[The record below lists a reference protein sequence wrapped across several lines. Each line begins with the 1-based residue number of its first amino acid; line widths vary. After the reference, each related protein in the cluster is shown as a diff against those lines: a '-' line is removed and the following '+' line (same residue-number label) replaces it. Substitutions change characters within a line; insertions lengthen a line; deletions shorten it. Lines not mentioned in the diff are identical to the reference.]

1 MEIPYFGVV
10 VVTYNRLEKLK
21 NALMCYEEQS
31 LRPGYVIVVNNAST
45 DGTGEFLEEW
55 QSKGQS
61 PVDAGRA
68 AGADHGQTEN
78 IDAAGDETGNFRRIV
93 INTGSNLGGSGG
105 FAVGLRRAIEERARW
120 VWIADDDAY
129 PERDCFEKVR
139 KYADARDAE
148 LKNLIKGEGKAEV
161 SGNGAAGGEKCRAE
175 VRIREK
181 VLKNRVSAVC
191 GEVLNPDGSIDVYHR
206 RRFTRKALVVR
217 EERIPVEV
225 YESGEPFDVD
235 LYSFVG
241 TAVRWQA
248 LRKVGANNPDYFIWY
263 DDSEHSLRV
272 RETGRIVCLP
282 DVRVH
287 HDTAAA
293 PVKTGLSWKD
303 YYGVRNELDA
313 YRKHLSWFDYL
324 GLVAA
329 DYLYLWLKVKDPVS
343 RRIMRDGIRDGRSGK
358 LGKNQKYLP
367 GKKIS

>member
-1 MEIPYFGVV
+1 MEIPYIGVV

-139 KYADARDAE
+139 KYADARDD
-148 LKNLIKGEGKAEV
+148 I
-161 SGNGAAGGEKCRAE
+161 
-175 VRIREK
+175 
-181 VLKNRVSAVC
+181 SAVC

-241 TAVRWQA
+241 TAVRWQV

>member
-139 KYADARDAE
+139 KYADARDD
-148 LKNLIKGEGKAEV
+148 I
-161 SGNGAAGGEKCRAE
+161 
-175 VRIREK
+175 
-181 VLKNRVSAVC
+181 SAVC

-241 TAVRWQA
+241 TAVRWQV

>member
-21 NALMCYEEQS
+21 NALCCYEEQT
-31 LRPGYVIVVNNAST
+31 LLPGYVIVVNNAST
-45 DGTGEFLEEW
+45 DGTADFLEEW

-78 IDAAGDETGNFRRIV
+78 IYAAGGETGNFRRIV

-139 KYADARDAE
+139 KYADARDD
-148 LKNLIKGEGKAEV
+148 I
-161 SGNGAAGGEKCRAE
+161 
-175 VRIREK
+175 
-181 VLKNRVSAVC
+181 SAVC

-206 RRFTRKALVVR
+206 RRFSRRALVVR

-225 YESGEPFDVD
+225 YESGEPFGVD

>member
-139 KYADARDAE
+139 KYADARDD
-148 LKNLIKGEGKAEV
+148 I
-161 SGNGAAGGEKCRAE
+161 
-175 VRIREK
+175 
-181 VLKNRVSAVC
+181 SAVC

>member
-139 KYADARDAE
+139 KYADARDD
-148 LKNLIKGEGKAEV
+148 I
-161 SGNGAAGGEKCRAE
+161 
-175 VRIREK
+175 
-181 VLKNRVSAVC
+181 SAVC

-293 PVKTGLSWKD
+293 PVKKGLSWKD

-313 YRKHLSWFDYL
+313 YRKHLSWLDYL